1 MEPEEKNNS
10 ITHPKKKLS
19 FHYRVK
25 DLLFVNRS
33 TKQTIVKNVFW
44 LGFSQIF
51 GRLFRAGVLI
61 YAARVLGSEGYGVFS
76 YALGLAGFF
85 TAFADI
91 GVSSIVTR
99 EAAKNPERRSEY
111 FSTAFWIKLLL
122 LIVTVV
128 AIIFVAPHFSN
139 VAGAAVL
146 IPIVAFLTFLDG
158 IRDFSLSY
166 FRAQEKMEW
175 EAIVTLILNVSIAVF
190 GFIILR
196 AHPTPKAL
204 TYAYVF
210 SSGMGAFSAVFF
222 LRKEFAKLI
231 SSFRKTLFK
240 PILMAALPIA
250 VSGFFGIFMLNT
262 DYVILGWMRSAAEIG
277 FYAAAQ
283 KIIQLLYVLPGLVA
297 TGIFPSTSRLIG
309 EENHENVKSINEQA
323 IVLMLLIALPLAI
336 GGVILAQPIIVFL
349 YGGEYLPAVLAF
361 QLLIATAPFVFI
373 GTILGNLLFA
383 YDQQKKTAIYV
394 GVAAAANV
402 LLDLLFIP
410 HFGIYGSSAGTLAVQ
425 FIYLFFMYR
434 LINSI
439 NRLTI
444 LPRLGKVIL
453 ATIVMGIA
461 SFFLNLIGTQILLN
475 IVLSAF
481 IYFASLF
488 LLKEDTLNELKKII
502 KPLK

>member
-1 MEPEEKNNS
+1 MHPYNQNLPEQVPTKNR
-10 ITHPKKKLS
+10 
-19 FHYRVK
+19 FFRRVK

-44 LGFSQIF
+44 LSFSQIF
-51 GRLFRAGVLI
+51 GRIFRAGILI

-99 EAAKNPERRSEY
+99 EAARQPEKRSEY
-111 FSTAFWIKLLL
+111 FSTAFLIKLVLL
-122 LIVTVV
+122 TLTVGAIVFIT
-128 AIIFVAPHFSN
+128 PHFSN
-139 VAGAAVL
+139 VVGAAVL

-175 EAIVTLILNVSIAVF
+175 EAVVTLILNISIAIF
-190 GFIILR
+190 GFIVLR
-196 AHPTPKAL
+196 ISPTPKAL

-210 SSGMGAFSAVFF
+210 SAGMGAFSAVFL

-231 SSFRKTLFK
+231 SNFRKTLLK
-240 PILMAALPIA
+240 PILISALPIA
-250 VSGFFGIFMLNT
+250 VSGFFGMFMLNT
-262 DYVILGWMRSAAEIG
+262 DYVILGWMRGAAEIG

-283 KIIQLLYVLPGLVA
+283 KIVQVFYVLPGLVA

-309 EENHENVKSINEQA
+309 EKKHGNVKSINEQA
-323 IVLMLLIALPLAI
+323 IVLMLLIAMPLAV
-336 GGVILAQPIIVFL
+336 GGIILAGPIIALL
-349 YGGEYLPAVLAF
+349 YGAEYMPATLAF
-361 QLLIATAPFVFI
+361 QLLVATTPFVFI

-394 GVAAAANV
+394 GVAAVANV
-402 LLDLLFIP
+402 LLDLLLIP
-410 HFGIYGSSAGTLAVQ
+410 LFGIYGSSAGTLAVQ

-434 LINSI
+434 LISSI

-444 LPRLGKVIL
+444 VSKLKKVIL
-453 ATIVMGIA
+453 ATITMGTV
-461 SFFLNLIGTQILLN
+461 SFFLNLAGLHVLLN
-475 IVLSAF
+475 IAASIL
-481 IYFASLF
+481 IYFAF
-488 LLKEDTLNELKKII
+488 LLVLKEVTLNELKKIVQRF
-502 KPLK
+502 K